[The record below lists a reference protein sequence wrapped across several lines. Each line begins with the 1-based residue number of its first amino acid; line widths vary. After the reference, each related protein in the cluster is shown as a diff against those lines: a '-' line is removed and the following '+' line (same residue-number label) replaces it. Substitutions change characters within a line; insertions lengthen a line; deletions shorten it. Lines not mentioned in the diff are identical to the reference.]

1 MKKTRL
7 SLPIS
12 LFFPLLVLSLAHAAP
27 KAKKASPKSK
37 PAALAAPV
45 NLGNGIF
52 VLGEGTS
59 SMPAAVAARPAIERP
74 ELRKA
79 TQSQTNAKLVRFC
92 RSYLGRK
99 LGNGQCSELAVY
111 GLPAA
116 NARLDFNNLWG
127 SYVAQY
133 SASGGRLTVA
143 LGAAG
148 RDPKNPRRVDIRPG
162 DILQYENV
170 KFEKHWNGGF
180 SYQAYPHHT
189 SIIERVSRD
198 GATVKVLE
206 QNVNGTQYV
215 LETELYLPE
224 MTEGTLRISRP
235 IPQ

>member
-7 SLPIS
+7 SLNIS
-12 LFFPLLVLSLAHAAP
+12 LCLSLIAISLAHATP
-27 KAKKASPKSK
+27 KSKKASPKSK
-37 PAALAAPV
+37 AASTSRPV

-59 SMPAAVAARPAIERP
+59 SMPVVVAARPVVERP
-74 ELRKA
+74 EQRKA
-79 TQSQTNAKLVRFC
+79 TQDQTNAKLVRFC

-127 SYVAQY
+127 SYVCQY

-148 RDPKNPRRVDIRPG
+148 RDPKNPRRVDVRPG

-170 KFEKHWNGGF
+170 RFEKRWNGGY

-198 GATVKVLE
+198 GSTVKVLE
-206 QNVNGTQYV
+206 QNINGTQYV